1 MVKAST
7 IAAEVAKTP
16 FRIARGVFS
25 RLLPKDGKPP
35 LFLFGFNDWKTF
47 MHDWFPD
54 RDVIFT
60 PMNMWPIEF
69 EIEWKWRILSDPRSE
84 VLVWQYKGPPQV
96 KAFCQRYGVP
106 FHYVEDGFIRSIGLG
121 SLHTPPMSMVFDKQD
136 MYFNANKPT
145 DLENILQTY
154 DFDGDPGLM
163 QRASALKQRLL
174 ETRISKYNSGAVFD
188 PEQTFGAKLRKRI
201 LVIGQVERDASI
213 AFGSQKKHK
222 NNDLVWLTVRENP
235 DAQVIYKPHPEVLQG
250 TAKAESDPYAVSG
263 AAMVLDQ
270 DVSLSDALDTI
281 DHVYTITSLAGF
293 EALLRGIK
301 VTTFGCPFYSGWGLT
316 DDRQPNPRRGR
327 ALDVDQVFAA
337 AYILYPR
344 YFDPIAKE
352 PIEAE
357 QALSILAG
365 MRSLMPKPREESQG
379 ETGAIEML
387 AKAIAK
393 EMQKKP
399 AIG

>member
-7 IAAEVAKTP
+7 IAAEAAKTP
-16 FRIARGVFS
+16 FRIASGVVS
-25 RLLPKDGKPP
+25 RFLPKTGKPP

-54 RDVIFT
+54 REVIFT
-60 PMNMWPIEF
+60 PMNMWPVEF
-69 EIEWKWRILSDPRSE
+69 EINWKWRILSDPRAE
-84 VLVWQYKGPPQV
+84 VLVWQYKGPPQI
-96 KAFCQRYGVP
+96 KRFCKRRGIP

-121 SLHTPPMSMVFDKQD
+121 AKRNAPMSMVFDKQD
-136 MYFNANKPT
+136 MYFNANEPT
-145 DLENILQTY
+145 DLEDILRTY
-154 DFDGDPGLM
+154 DFDGDPVLM
-163 QRASALKQRLL
+163 ERAVALRQRLL
-174 ETRISKYNSGAVFD
+174 ETRISKYNSGEAFD
-188 PEQTFGAKLRKRI
+188 PEKVFGAKLRKRV

-222 NNDLVWLTVRENP
+222 NNDLVWLAVRENP
-235 DAQVIYKPHPEVLQG
+235 GAQVIYKPHPEVLHG
-250 TAKAESDPYAVSG
+250 TAKDESDPYAVSG

-293 EALLRGIK
+293 EALLRDIK

-316 DDRQPNPRRGR
+316 DDRQPNTRRGR
-327 ALDVDQVFAA
+327 TLTVDQVFAA

-352 PIEAE
+352 PIDAE

-379 ETGAIEML
+379 ETGAIEIL
-387 AKAIAK
+387 AKAIAQ
-393 EMQKKP
+393 EMKRNP
-399 AIG
+399 VRG